1 MPEEKTIQIDEPT
14 WVDSLY
20 DRLAEDDE
28 GRVCTAISEEACRA
42 TPGNFFLTLA
52 SNTLTSIGDRI
63 ASAKTTL
70 PWILGQV
77 GAPGWMVGLLVPIRE
92 SGSML
97 PQLMI
102 GAFIR
107 QRAVR
112 KWVWVG
118 GSLAQGLS
126 LMLMGLVAIKLGGF
140 AAGAAIMGLLVVFSL
155 ARGACS
161 VAHKDVLGKTI
172 PKTRRGRLTGWTAAA
187 GGLGALLV
195 GLALG
200 GLPDAV
206 PLSLYA
212 GLLGLAALFWFIAA
226 AIYSRILEFP
236 GETGGG
242 ANGFREGLGK
252 LSLLRDDRPFR
263 RFVIGRALAMGSGL
277 AAPFYITLA
286 RGDLGQS
293 AALLGIFIAV
303 EGLAG
308 LISAPLWGRWA
319 DRSSRLVFAAA
330 CTLSAVG
337 SIAVAL
343 WAWAD
348 LSTEAGR
355 IFYPVAFFCLG
366 LSHAGVRLGRKTYLV
381 DMAEG
386 NQRTDY
392 VAVSN
397 TVIGALLLVSGLVG
411 ALTAVFSVEAT
422 LVLLAMAGLA
432 GAALSFSWEE
442 VSGSR

>member
-1 MPEEKTIQIDEPT
+1 MPNKKTLHIEEPT

-28 GRVCTAISEEACRA
+28 GRVCTAISERACRA

-52 SNTLTSIGDRI
+52 ANTLTSVGDRI

-77 GAPGWMVGLLVPIRE
+77 GAPGWMVGMLVPIRE

-102 GAFIR
+102 GALIR
-107 QRAVR
+107 RRAVR

-118 GSLAQGLS
+118 GSLVQGMS
-126 LMLMGLVAIKLGGF
+126 LLLMGLVAMKTEGLPSGL
-140 AAGAAIMGLLVVFSL
+140 AIIGLLVFFSL

-161 VAHKDVLGKTI
+161 VAYKDVLGKTI
-172 PKTRRGRLTGWTAAA
+172 PKTRRGRLSGWIAAA
-187 GGLGALLV
+187 GGLGALIV
-195 GLALG
+195 GLGLG
-200 GLPDAV
+200 QLSDSA

-212 GLLGLAALFWFIAA
+212 GLLALAALLWLFAA

-242 ANGFREGLGK
+242 ANGFREGLDK
-252 LSLLRDDRPFR
+252 LSLLREDRPFR
-263 RFVIGRALAMGSGL
+263 LFVIGRTLAMGSGL
-277 AAPFYITLA
+277 AAPFYVTLA
-286 RGDLGQS
+286 RRDLGHA
-293 AALLGIFIAV
+293 AALLGIFIVA

-308 LISAPLWGRWA
+308 LISAPVWGRWA

-330 CTLSAVG
+330 CALSAVG
-337 SIAVAL
+337 SVAVAV

-348 LSTEAGR
+348 LSVEAGR
-355 IFYPVAFFCLG
+355 VFYPAAFFLLG
-366 LSHAGVRLGRKTYLV
+366 LAHAGVRLGRKTYLV

-397 TVIGALLLVSGLVG
+397 TVIGALLLAVGVMG
-411 ALTAVFSVEAT
+411 ALTAVLSVEAA
-422 LVLLAMAGLA
+422 LVLLALAGFS
-432 GAALSFSWEE
+432 GAALSLRWEE
-442 VSGSR
+442 VSAKR